1 MVLGSFNALLNTFRD
16 DFNAFG
22 KVDFQAAEKFVK
34 NIFQMLAY
42 QNFCLSLPPEKN
54 VERFDRL
61 QPLEKMLKC

>member
-16 DFNAFG
+16 DFNAFRKG
-22 KVDFQAAEKFVK
+22 DFQTAEKFAQ
-34 NIFQMLAY
+34 NFFQMLAY
-42 QNFCLSLPPEKN
+42 QKICLSLRPEN